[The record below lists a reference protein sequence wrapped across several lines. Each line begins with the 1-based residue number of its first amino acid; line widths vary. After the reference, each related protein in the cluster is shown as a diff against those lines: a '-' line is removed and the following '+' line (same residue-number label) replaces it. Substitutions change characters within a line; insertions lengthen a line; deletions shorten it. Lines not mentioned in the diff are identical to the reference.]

1 MRGKVLVCLSIA
13 ALLGTFA
20 MPPLPEA
27 TAQMHWK
34 KKKHWAQRGNG
45 VVASVRTASCRLRP
59 EAESLSEFAAD

>member
-13 ALLGTFA
+13 ALLGTLA

-34 KKKHWAQRGNG
+34 KKKHWAANKKWGGGKRKNCQLSFTPGGRKPQR
-45 VVASVRTASCRLRP
+45 VCS
-59 EAESLSEFAAD
+59 